1 MEALQIEPP
10 QGDGGRVTVR
20 VQAQSFLTTTDGG
33 RRRTLIGAQNAGGSS
48 VLSAI
53 INTTNTIMGTG
64 TLAIPAAMKCS
75 GVLAYEL
82 VMCGVFV
89 ATCVSMRWL
98 IAVAEALPTEQ
109 PRNYESIARVYLGN
123 GAATAIT
130 GAFIFGGMALNVSY
144 IIMIGACLSPIAISI
159 LDLSG
164 GDGNQA
170 QAELFI
176 RWGVG
181 LLIVLPLSCLR
192 DISKLKVTS
201 SIAIVTLSYAALYVV
216 KQGEVHIKA
225 NGISPTFSWYFLSS
239 NIFTCMAMTVSAFSC
254 HISAMPIYESLGQR
268 RSPRTMMTV
277 VMVSLVLSAI
287 VYHCVGLTGYM
298 QFGADVKGNVLES
311 VATINTDDEWMWL
324 ANAGMSTTLIFSM
337 PIVMWPLRSCTLSA
351 YPAWIAYLAS
361 SRGGAAVDVDVS
373 APPQPSPRVVAHS
386 EPSAAEWYSA
396 TAALLLA
403 VLTIATLIPK
413 VTIIMAIGGSV
424 GGAFIVFIYPAAFY
438 LAIVKKEKPQD
449 MLRSRNAPQLAMIA
463 IGVIL
468 GLICF
473 CHSIQNAFY
482 EIRQMA
488 MSDGYAVA

>member
-1 MEALQIEPP
+1 MEALQVEAN
-10 QGDGGRVTVR
+10 QGDGDRVR
-20 VQAQSFLTTTDGG
+20 VQSFLTSSDGG
-33 RRRTLIGAQNAGGSS
+33 RRSTFICAQNAGGSS

-53 INTTNTIMGTG
+53 ANTTNTILGSG

-311 VATINTDDEWMWL
+311 VATINTDDEWMYAFGLPCMDRVLSIL
-324 ANAGMSTTLIFSM
+324 A
-337 PIVMWPLRSCTLSA
+337 RRCC
-351 YPAWIAYLAS
+351 
-361 SRGGAAVDVDVS
+361 GGCRCVS
-373 APPQPSPRVVAHS
+373 A
-386 EPSAAEWYSA
+386 AA
-396 TAALLLA
+396 
-403 VLTIATLIPK
+403 TIATCGR
-413 VTIIMAIGGSV
+413 AF
-424 GGAFIVFIYPAAFY
+424 GAFCGRVVFGNGCIVVGRADNRDADPESDDHHGDWRLCWRCFHCFHLSCCFLFGNSKEREASRYVAFQKCTAACDDRYWSDTWPHLF
-438 LAIVKKEKPQD
+438 LPFHTERL
-449 MLRSRNAPQLAMIA
+449 LRDTANGDVRRLCSCIMHLNHEFNSEVS
-463 IGVIL
+463 G
-468 GLICF
+468 
-473 CHSIQNAFY
+473 
-482 EIRQMA
+482 
-488 MSDGYAVA
+488 